1 MTSSFLQQCHQNYN
15 LQTLNTLAVPSS
27 AEYFID
33 ITDESKLL
41 DTLAFSRD
49 SNYPLT
55 ILGGGSN
62 VLLPD
67 KIHGLVIKMSTYG
80 RSVLF
85 ENDTDVVIR
94 FDAGEQWHDIVLWCV
109 EKNLYGIENLAL
121 IPGTIG
127 AAPIQNI
134 GAYGVE
140 LTSCLESVEG
150 FYLSSNRRFRLDNKD
165 CFFAY
170 RDSIFKHV
178 LRDKVIITHVTLTL
192 SKISRL
198 EIEYPVLK
206 ERLLTDNVSLASLT
220 SVDVARAVIAIR
232 QSKLPDPN
240 QLPNVGSFFKNP
252 IIDELSYQKIH
263 SLYPAVIAYPMANNC
278 YKLAAAWLI
287 DQAGWRGK
295 VVDNICMHEKQALVL
310 TNPNCC
316 STKEVL
322 LFVDKVCES
331 IFEKFG
337 VALEIE
343 PIQCR
348 GY

>member
-1 MTSSFLQQCHQNYN
+1 MTSSFLQKCHQNYN
-15 LQTLNTLAVPSS
+15 LQPLNTLAVPSI
-27 AEYFID
+27 AEHFID
-33 ITDESKLL
+33 ITDDSTLL

-49 SNYPLT
+49 NNYPLT

-67 KIHGLVIKMSTYG
+67 KIHGLVIKMSTHG
-80 RSVLF
+80 RSILS
-85 ENDTDVVIR
+85 ENDTHVVIR
-94 FDAGEQWHDIVLWCV
+94 FDAGEQWHSIVLWCV

-150 FYLSSNRRFRLDNKD
+150 LYFASNRRFTLDNKD

-170 RDSIFKHV
+170 RDSVFKNV
-178 LRDKVIITHVTLTL
+178 LRDKVIITHVTLKL
-192 SKISRL
+192 SKVPRL

-206 ERLLTDNVSLASLT
+206 EQLLKDKVMLT
-220 SVDVARAVIAIR
+220 SVTSLDVARAVIAIR
-232 QSKLPDPN
+232 QSKLPDPS

-252 IIDELSYQKIH
+252 IIDELSYQKIL

-310 TNPNCC
+310 TNPNGCT
-316 STKEVL
+316 TKEVL

-331 IFEKFG
+331 ILEKFG

-343 PIQCR
+343 PIQC
-348 GY
+348 

>member
-1 MTSSFLQQCHQNYN
+1 MTSSFLKKCHQNYN
-15 LQTLNTLAVPSS
+15 LQPLNTLAVPSI

-33 ITDESKLL
+33 ITDDATLL

-49 SNYPLT
+49 NNYPLT

-67 KIHGLVIKMSTYG
+67 KIHGLVIKMSTHG
-80 RSVLF
+80 RSILS

-94 FDAGEQWHDIVLWCV
+94 FDAGEQWHNIVLWCV

-150 FYLSSNRRFRLDNKD
+150 FYFATNKRFTLDNKD

-170 RDSIFKHV
+170 RDSIFKNM
-178 LRDKVIITHVTLTL
+178 LRDKVIITHVTLKL
-192 SKISRL
+192 SKVPSL

-206 ERLLTDNVSLASLT
+206 EQLLKDKVMLT
-220 SVDVARAVIAIR
+220 SVTSLDVARAVIAIR
-232 QSKLPDPN
+232 QSKLPDPSL
-240 QLPNVGSFFKNP
+240 LPNVGSFFKNP

-295 VVDNICMHEKQALVL
+295 IVDNICMHEKQALVL
-310 TNPNCC
+310 TNPNGCT
-316 STKEVL
+316 TKEVL

-331 IFEKFG
+331 ILEKFG

-343 PIQCR
+343 PIQC
-348 GY
+348 

>member
-1 MTSSFLQQCHQNYN
+1 MTSSFLKKCHQNYN
-15 LQTLNTLAVPSS
+15 LQPLNTLAVPSI

-33 ITDESKLL
+33 ITDNATLL

-49 SNYPLT
+49 NNYPLT

-67 KIHGLVIKMSTYG
+67 KIHGLVIKMSTHG
-80 RSVLF
+80 RSILS

-94 FDAGEQWHDIVLWCV
+94 FDAGEQWHNIVLWCV

-150 FYLSSNRRFRLDNKD
+150 FYFATKKRFRLDNKD

-170 RDSIFKHV
+170 RDSIFKNM
-178 LRDKVIITHVTLTL
+178 LRDKVIITHVTLKL
-192 SKISRL
+192 SKVPSL

-206 ERLLTDNVSLASLT
+206 EQLLKDKVMLT
-220 SVDVARAVIAIR
+220 SVTSLDVARAVIAIR
-232 QSKLPDPN
+232 QSKLPDPSL
-240 QLPNVGSFFKNP
+240 LPNVGSFFKNP

-295 VVDNICMHEKQALVL
+295 IVDNICMHEKQALVL
-310 TNPNCC
+310 TNPNGCT
-316 STKEVL
+316 TKEVL

-331 IFEKFG
+331 ILEKFG

-343 PIQCR
+343 PIQC
-348 GY
+348 

>member
-1 MTSSFLQQCHQNYN
+1 MTSSFLKKCHQNYN
-15 LQTLNTLAVPSS
+15 LQPLNTLAVPSI

-33 ITDESKLL
+33 ITDDATLL

-49 SNYPLT
+49 NNYPLT

-67 KIHGLVIKMSTYG
+67 KIHGLVIKMSTHG
-80 RSVLF
+80 RSILS

-94 FDAGEQWHDIVLWCV
+94 FDAGEQWHNIVLWCV

-150 FYLSSNRRFRLDNKD
+150 FYFATKKRFRLDNKD

-170 RDSIFKHV
+170 RDSIFKNM
-178 LRDKVIITHVTLTL
+178 LRDKVIITHVTLKL
-192 SKISRL
+192 SKVPRL

-206 ERLLTDNVSLASLT
+206 EQLLKDKVMLT
-220 SVDVARAVIAIR
+220 SVTSLDVARAVIAIR
-232 QSKLPDPN
+232 QSKLPDPSL
-240 QLPNVGSFFKNP
+240 LPNVGSFFKNP

-295 VVDNICMHEKQALVL
+295 IVDNICMHEKQALVL
-310 TNPNCC
+310 TNPNGCT
-316 STKEVL
+316 TKEVL

-331 IFEKFG
+331 ILEKFG

-343 PIQCR
+343 PIQC
-348 GY
+348 

>member
-1 MTSSFLQQCHQNYN
+1 
-15 LQTLNTLAVPSS
+15 
-27 AEYFID
+27 
-33 ITDESKLL
+33 
-41 DTLAFSRD
+41 
-49 SNYPLT
+49 
-55 ILGGGSN
+55 LGGGSN

-67 KIHGLVIKMSTYG
+67 KIHGLVIKMSTHG
-80 RSVLF
+80 RSILS
-85 ENDTDVVIR
+85 ENDTHVVIR
-94 FDAGEQWHDIVLWCV
+94 FDAGEQWHNIVLWCV

-150 FYLSSNRRFRLDNKD
+150 LYFASNRRFTLDNKD

-170 RDSIFKHV
+170 RDSVFKNV
-178 LRDKVIITHVTLTL
+178 LRDKVIITHVTLKL
-192 SKISRL
+192 SKVPRL

-206 ERLLTDNVSLASLT
+206 EQLLKDKVMLT
-220 SVDVARAVIAIR
+220 SVTSLDVARAVIAIR
-232 QSKLPDPN
+232 QSKLPDPS

-252 IIDELSYQKIH
+252 IIDELSYQKIL

-310 TNPNCC
+310 TNPNGCT
-316 STKEVL
+316 TKEVL

-331 IFEKFG
+331 ILEKFG

-343 PIQCR
+343 PIQC
-348 GY
+348 

>member
-1 MTSSFLQQCHQNYN
+1 MTSSFLQKCHHNYN
-15 LQTLNTLAVPSS
+15 LQPLNTLAVPSI
-27 AEYFID
+27 AKHFID
-33 ITDESKLL
+33 ITDDSTLL
-41 DTLAFSRD
+41 ETLAFSRD
-49 SNYPLT
+49 NNYPLT

-67 KIHGLVIKMSTYG
+67 KIHGLVIKMSTHG
-80 RSVLF
+80 RSILS

-94 FDAGEQWHDIVLWCV
+94 FDAGEQWHNIVLWCV

-150 FYLSSNRRFRLDNKD
+150 FYFASNRQFTLENKD

-170 RDSIFKHV
+170 RDSIFKNL
-178 LRDKVIITHVTLTL
+178 LRDKVIITHVTLKL
-192 SKISRL
+192 SKVPRL

-206 ERLLTDNVSLASLT
+206 EQLLKDKMMLT
-220 SVDVARAVIAIR
+220 SVTSLDVARAVIAIR
-232 QSKLPDPN
+232 QSKLPDPS

-295 VVDNICMHEKQALVL
+295 VVDDICMHEKQALVL
-310 TNPNCC
+310 TNPNRCT
-316 STKEVL
+316 TKEVL

-331 IFEKFG
+331 ILEKFG

-343 PIQCR
+343 PTQC
-348 GY
+348 